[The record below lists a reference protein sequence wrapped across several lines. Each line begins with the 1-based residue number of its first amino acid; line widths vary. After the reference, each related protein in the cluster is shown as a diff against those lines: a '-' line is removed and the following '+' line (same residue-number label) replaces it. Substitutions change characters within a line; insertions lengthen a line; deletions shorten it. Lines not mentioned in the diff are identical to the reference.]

1 VLSLLR
7 VKKPEIINHQGE
19 RGAKNVVKIL
29 TGNEE
34 HENIKAVNLSFFAY
48 FLLHGLCKQNN
59 NKI

>member
-1 VLSLLR
+1 